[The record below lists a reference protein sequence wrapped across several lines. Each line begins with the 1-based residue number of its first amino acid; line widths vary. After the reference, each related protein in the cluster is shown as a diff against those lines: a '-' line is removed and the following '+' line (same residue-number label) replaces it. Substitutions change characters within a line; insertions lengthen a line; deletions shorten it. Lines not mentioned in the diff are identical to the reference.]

1 MPRRKAAFETNQGN
15 GGIVALIFWC
25 LFFLPVCI
33 LSVLHF
39 KKATTLD
46 DKQTNLLPHKRL
58 IEISNRISGCL
69 YFPSVI

>member
-15 GGIVALIFWC
+15 GGIVALIFRC

-39 KKATTLD
+39 KKATALD
-46 DKQTNLLPHKRL
+46 DKTNQSLTA
-58 IEISNRISGCL
+58 
-69 YFPSVI
+69 